1 MTAFAKMIDE
11 IWRDFETD
19 GVPASG
25 AHKISKADM
34 RAWGGVVES
43 LLDGLPTDIADVITE
58 DEMNAAVPGLI
69 QAYNQAN
76 ASTVRTDTRIL
87 LMVKSAT
94 TFATPVSPSSGDMYI
109 VPTGA
114 TGAWSTHVG
123 TVALYTAGAWTYWTP
138 ADGWS
143 AFAKDAGLIYV
154 YNGTSL
160 AWVQAASSIVSVTA
174 SLVQVSALGKTTSA
188 GGGKVKTWLTANN
201 DVFAAGDNTN
211 SQNGYSVGATD
222 LPVKVQFNVTPGTI
236 TKIVQSATSTYILD
250 NTGKVWSLGGNSS
263 GQLGH
268 GDTTSRQVA
277 TRIEYFVAN
286 SLAIADIFAS
296 GDAAG
301 TADYVFFVT
310 TGGAAYAC
318 GNNGNG
324 QLGLGDTTQRT
335 TPTLVTAV
343 SSVARVTCAGNTSPH
358 TLLITTAGA
367 LWTTGYNGAGQLGQ
381 GDTTQRT
388 TFTVVSGFTNASKA
402 AASGSSTASVGNSYV
417 LKTDGTVW
425 ACGYNAYGQLGQGDT
440 STRNAFTQI
449 SSLSSIT
456 DIQAGPDYTS
466 TVAALKSDG
475 NMYVWGYNGSG
486 ACGTANTTNQ
496 TSPQAPSFS
505 GQGTI
510 SQIAVCGQATA
521 GQAVYARTSSG
532 TMWAAGIS
540 TNGNLGVNSTSSTV
554 TSFTQCV
561 GLDGTVTDFC
571 ITGAGSNFGPAVLY
585 SDGRIATAGD
595 NSKGQLGLGT
605 GTSNSAIFHQVTAI
619 TPRGVKGDT
628 GSTGATGSAGATGS
642 NGSNGTDPGIRWAY
656 SSTTT
661 MADPSAGNLR
671 FNNATLAS
679 VTAIAISYS
688 SGEAGNPSVANF
700 VKAFDDSTNTA
711 HRGYLICK
719 KASAP
724 QNYVIFDITGALT
737 DNTTWAQL
745 AVTVMDSAGSLSN
758 TDVLSVQFHRTGDA
772 NSPAGSTGQFQYNN
786 AGALAAGNLWQATN
800 IVEQRNSTNPQLSYI
815 YKTYTDASNYER
827 LEIGA
832 TASLF
837 QVNVAN
843 AGTGSSRSLALA
855 GNSIRFFTG
864 NNGALEPWN
873 ITNQGH
879 VLAVTDNTYDFGA
892 SGANRARTGYFGT
905 SVVTPRVTITG
916 TAGPGGLS
924 NNGGVLSVDNGSAS
938 MYLGAGGPILINSN
952 VQTFIGSPT
961 SAIFQHGAAD
971 AASPVAQTLGV
982 QNVVAGT
989 TNIAGANFTIRG
1001 SAGTGTG
1008 AGGSIIFQVAPAG
1021 SSGSAQNSFATALS
1035 IDSTLDLTSSVTY
1048 AANKHL
1054 FAMRNLSS
1062 TGASAFQAQSDTIGT
1077 TNCEFGFWNSGRT
1090 PYGALAAGTG
1100 YIYANSTAGFV
1111 VMSDNGPL
1119 IFTAGGSTEVA
1130 RFKSS
1135 TLGLN
1140 FATTA
1145 PISWG
1150 AAGSGDAF
1158 LYRDAANTVA
1168 QRNSTNAQIFHVY
1181 ATYTDASNYERV
1193 AIGYGASTSGGATRF
1208 GIATKAAGTGTMR
1221 DLVLENGTS
1230 LNGGVVTLTSSGITL
1245 GTTNLDGWKVSSSGH
1260 FLAAFDNT
1268 YDIGAS
1274 GANRARSIYAGS
1286 GIYGNVLAIHNGAST
1301 NRVFFSSTGSGILK
1315 LGDQNDSA
1323 FDRLQFGGTT
1333 SSFPALKRSSTALQT
1348 KLADDTDFAQMAAA
1362 FFNAAKAYTVA
1373 TLPTAA
1379 AGMIARVSDA
1389 SAPAVGSTVSG
1400 GGAAHALV
1408 WYNNANWTVIGV

>member
-277 TRIEYFVAN
+277 TRIEYFVTN

-628 GSTGATGSAGATGS
+628 GSTGATGSAGATG
-642 NGSNGTDPGIRWAY
+642 
-656 SSTTT
+656 
-661 MADPSAGNLR
+661 
-671 FNNATLAS
+671 AT
-679 VTAIAISYS
+679 
-688 SGEAGNPSVANF
+688 G
-700 VKAFDDSTNTA
+700 
-711 HRGYLICK
+711 
-719 KASAP
+719 
-724 QNYVIFDITGALT
+724 
-737 DNTTWAQL
+737 
-745 AVTVMDSAGSLSN
+745 
-758 TDVLSVQFHRTGDA
+758 
-772 NSPAGSTGQFQYNN
+772 PAGSTGAAAPLSLDMTWATSTSGDPGSGACGIDNATYASMTTWRISETDRLSNAKSALIATFDDGTSTNKSRVDIIDVLDN
-786 AGALAAGNLWQATN
+786 TKWLSFFVTGTLTDAGAYDTFPAT
-800 IVEQRNSTNPQLSYI
+800 YI
-815 YKTYTDASNYER
+815 
-827 LEIGA
+827 G
-832 TASLF
+832 
-837 QVNVAN
+837 
-843 AGTGSSRSLALA
+843 
-855 GNSIRFFTG
+855 
-864 NNGALEPWN
+864 
-873 ITNQGH
+873 
-879 VLAVTDNTYDFGA
+879 
-892 SGANRARTGYFGT
+892 
-905 SVVTPRVTITG
+905 
-916 TAGPGGLS
+916 
-924 NNGGVLSVDNGSAS
+924 
-938 MYLGAGGPILINSN
+938 
-952 VQTFIGSPT
+952 
-961 SAIFQHGAAD
+961 
-971 AASPVAQTLGV
+971 
-982 QNVVAGT
+982 
-989 TNIAGANFTIRG
+989 
-1001 SAGTGTG
+1001 
-1008 AGGSIIFQVAPAG
+1008 
-1021 SSGSAQNSFATALS
+1021 SGSA
-1035 IDSTLDLTSSVTY
+1035 LTNGNRVSVIVTPVG
-1048 AANKHL
+1048 NK
-1054 FAMRNLSS
+1054 
-1062 TGASAFQAQSDTIGT
+1062 GADG
-1077 TNCEFGFWNSGRT
+1077 
-1090 PYGALAAGTG
+1090 
-1100 YIYANSTAGFV
+1100 
-1111 VMSDNGPL
+1111 
-1119 IFTAGGSTEVA
+1119 
-1130 RFKSS
+1130 
-1135 TLGLN
+1135 
-1140 FATTA
+1140 
-1145 PISWG
+1145 
-1150 AAGSGDAF
+1150 AGSGDVTGPSSSVDSELALF
-1158 LYRDAANTVA
+1158 SSTTGKVIKRASLTGLVKATSGVASAAVA
-1168 QRNSTNAQIFHVY
+1168 GTDY
-1181 ATYTDASNYERV
+1181 APATSGSAILKGNGSGGFSSATAGTDYLAPPAGTALLKGN
-1193 AIGYGASTSGGATRF
+1193 SGGALANATAGTDYLAPPSGTALLKANSGGALANAVAGTDYQAPIGTISGIAKGNGANALTAATAGTDYLAPPSGTAILKANSGGALANATAGTDYLAPSAIGTTVQAYDAQLFSNMPQNSKSADYTLVATDAGKHIFHPSADTTGRTFTIPANSSVAFAIGTTITFINQNSGGVISIAITTDTMRLAGAGTTGTRSLAAN
-1208 GIATKAAGTGTMR
+1208 GIATAVK
-1221 DLVLENGTS
+1221 VTS
-1230 LNGGVVTLTSSGITL
+1230 TEWIISGVGLT
-1245 GTTNLDGWKVSSSGH
+1245 
-1260 FLAAFDNT
+1260 
-1268 YDIGAS
+1268 
-1274 GANRARSIYAGS
+1274 
-1286 GIYGNVLAIHNGAST
+1286 
-1301 NRVFFSSTGSGILK
+1301 
-1315 LGDQNDSA
+1315 
-1323 FDRLQFGGTT
+1323 
-1333 SSFPALKRSSTALQT
+1333 
-1348 KLADDTDFAQMAAA
+1348 
-1362 FFNAAKAYTVA
+1362 
-1373 TLPTAA
+1373 
-1379 AGMIARVSDA
+1379 
-1389 SAPAVGSTVSG
+1389 
-1400 GGAAHALV
+1400 
-1408 WYNNANWTVIGV
+1408 